1 MHTQLTNQNRLVIG
15 GQLLTMIL
23 VSIEIGF
30 FSSNLVVYKIVMHRE
45 KF

>member
-23 VSIEIGF
+23 VSIAIGF
-30 FSSNLVVYKIVMHRE
+30 FSSNFGCL
-45 KF
+45 